1 MQRANRLQSR
11 ACPSHPSPQAWE
23 TQRVDGKAR
32 RVTIPVGSRHVVDYK
47 ALSRTTSTRKRVRN
61 ARTPATHPAPPAAE
75 PLGRLLAR
83 ELHDSVAQTL
93 SAMLLELENFRLE
106 QYGRAGVLRQVDLL
120 EQSTRKALEDLRAL
134 LVELR
139 SQQSSEEDLV
149 RLLKHGMLE
158 RQGRGRQVEFGLN
171 VAPDWPERMPAV
183 AAMELYHIVAEAID
197 NGIRHAAPR
206 RIEVS
211 LGLGLGGQLAVLTIN
226 DDGRGLPKHEDLSA
240 RKGLGILG
248 MRERAALLGGEVR
261 LEDGPDGRGTS
272 VQVTVPIA
280 AVIRSLPSP

>member
-1 MQRANRLQSR
+1 MPER
-11 ACPSHPSPQAWE
+11 ACPAVSSTQAWE
-23 TQRVDGKAR
+23 TQRDNNRIRLIA
-32 RVTIPVGSRHVVDYK
+32 IPVDSWHVVDYK
-47 ALSRTTSTRKRVRN
+47 TLARTTSTRKRARN
-61 ARTPATHPAPPAAE
+61 PRATTTHPAPPATE

-106 QYGRAGVLRQVDLL
+106 QYGRAGVLRQVDLF
-120 EQSTRKALEDLRAL
+120 EQSTRKALGDLRAL

-139 SQQSSEEDLV
+139 SQQSNDVDLV
-149 RLLKHGMLE
+149 RLVRHGMLE
-158 RQGRGRQVEFGLN
+158 RQGRVREVEFGLN
-171 VAPDWPERMPAV
+171 VAPDWPEGIPA
-183 AAMELYHIVAEAID
+183 ATAMELYHIVAEAID
-197 NGIRHAAPR
+197 NGIRHSTAK

-211 LGLGLGGQLAVLTIN
+211 LGLGLGGQVAALTVS
-226 DDGRGLPKHEDLSA
+226 DDGRGLPKPSDPSGRE
-240 RKGLGILG
+240 GLGILG

-280 AVIRSLPSP
+280 AVIRPISNP

>member
-1 MQRANRLQSR
+1 L
-11 ACPSHPSPQAWE
+11 P
-23 TQRVDGKAR
+23 
-32 RVTIPVGSRHVVDYK
+32 
-47 ALSRTTSTRKRVRN
+47 RTTSPRKRVRN
-61 ARTPATHPAPPAAE
+61 GRNTTTQPALPAAE

-106 QYGRAGVLRQVDLL
+106 QHGRAGVLRQVDLL
-120 EQSTRKALEDLRAL
+120 EQSTRKALADLRAL

-149 RLLKHGMLE
+149 RLVRHGMLE
-158 RQGRGRQVEFGLN
+158 RQGRRRQVEFGLN
-171 VAPDWPERMPAV
+171 VAPDWPERIPAV

-197 NGIRHAAPR
+197 NGIRHSAAK

-211 LGLGLGGQLAVLTIN
+211 LGLGLGGQLAALTIT
-226 DDGRGLPKHEDLSA
+226 DDGRGLPKHGDPSSGE
-240 RKGLGILG
+240 GLGILG
-248 MRERAALLGGEVR
+248 MRERAALLGGDVR
-261 LEDGPDGRGTS
+261 LEDGPEGRGTS

-280 AVIRSLPSP
+280 AVIRPISNP

>member
-1 MQRANRLQSR
+1 MHRSNRLPAR
-11 ACPSHPSPQAWE
+11 ACPSASATPAWE
-23 TQRVDGKAR
+23 TQRSNSR
-32 RVTIPVGSRHVVDYK
+32 IYPVTIPVGSRHVVDFK
-47 ALSRTTSTRKRVRN
+47 ALPRTTSPRKRVQNGRN
-61 ARTPATHPAPPAAE
+61 STTRPAPAAAE

-106 QYGRAGVLRQVDLL
+106 QHGRAGVLRQVDLL
-120 EQSTRKALEDLRAL
+120 EQSTRKALADLRAL

-139 SQQSSEEDLV
+139 SQQSNEEDLV
-149 RLLKHGMLE
+149 RLVRHGMLE

-171 VAPDWPERMPAV
+171 VAPDWPERIPAV
-183 AAMELYHIVAEAID
+183 AAIELYHIVAEAID
-197 NGIRHAAPR
+197 NGIRHSAAK

-211 LGLGLGGQLAVLTIN
+211 LGLGLGGQLAALTIN
-226 DDGRGLPKHEDLSA
+226 DDGSGLPKHGDPSGRE
-240 RKGLGILG
+240 GLGILG
-248 MRERAALLGGEVR
+248 MRERAALLGGDVR

-280 AVIRSLPSP
+280 AVIRPISNP